1 MKLTIVSDW
10 LGRAVMLLLMM
21 TMTVPGAWALGKCKA
36 KMNKKTGA
44 ITVKAS
50 DVSGTLL
57 WGWTAGMEVME
68 FHDEGG
74 CISGSTAKKCA
85 TGAPGTPD
93 SITAPPLCT
102 LYMKD
107 DAGSCEAFV
116 RGCVPG
122 SRPLCPPDTEQ
133 VGSWCIDRMAT
144 LDVEFNDAVAICQA
158 KGRSLCPLEA
168 LIECDTNTAGGNFP
182 GRSCQSITDSSSYA
196 WTITP
201 HAADGI
207 NFFSVMT
214 VYQGDNKADVQS
226 TSIGSLYDAFC
237 CQRLGGE

>member
-1 MKLTIVSDW
+1 MRHVKTIDW
-10 LGRAVMLLLMM
+10 LAKAVMLLLML
-21 TMTVPGAWALGKCKA
+21 TMTVPGAWALGSCKA
-36 KMNKKTGA
+36 KVNKKTGA

-50 DVSGTLL
+50 GVSGTLL

-68 FHDEGG
+68 FHDEAG
-74 CISGSTAKKCA
+74 CISGSTANNCA

-93 SITAPPLCT
+93 SITPPPLCT
-102 LYMKD
+102 LHMKD
-107 DAGSCEAFV
+107 DAGSCDAFV

-122 SRPLCPPDTEQ
+122 SRPLCPPDTAQ
-133 VGSWCIDRMAT
+133 VGSWCIDRVAT
-144 LDVEFNDAVAICQA
+144 ENVEFDDAVAICQA

-168 LIECDTNTAGGNFP
+168 LIECDTNTAGSSFP
-182 GRSCQSITDSSSYA
+182 ALSCQSVTDSRST

-201 HAADGI
+201 NAADGI

-214 VYQGDNKADVQS
+214 VYNGGNNHANVQS
-226 TSIGSLYDAFC
+226 TSIGSLYNARC